1 MIDHIK
7 GVIDRKD
14 ISSAVISINGIG
26 YKVIMSINSLEKL
39 PELNNEVQL
48 LAYLHVREDVLDL
61 YGFINEDERDIFHLL
76 LSINGIGPKLAITI
90 LSGIKPNELQS
101 CIIEA
106 DVPRLTKIP
115 GVGSKTAKRMILEL
129 KEKFESS
136 DKTELKF
143 IDSEGSYQLMEDV
156 VSSLIALGYKTENA
170 KKICKE
176 LQKKGELNG
185 ELETIIKKAL
195 RY

>member
-1 MIDHIK
+1 MIDNIK
-7 GVIDRKD
+7 GVVYRKD
-14 ISSAVISINGIG
+14 ITSAIISINGIG

-39 PELNNEVQL
+39 PELKNEVQL

-61 YGFINEDERDIFHLL
+61 YGFINEHERDIFHLL

-90 LSGIKPNELQS
+90 LSGIEPSQLEL

-106 DVPRLTKIP
+106 DVTRLTKIP

-129 KEKFESS
+129 KEKFETS
-136 DKTELKF
+136 DKSGLKF
-143 IDSEGSYQLMEDV
+143 IDSDGSSQLTDDV
-156 VSSLIALGYKTENA
+156 VNSLVALGYKAENA
-170 KKICKE
+170 KKICKK
-176 LQKKGELNG
+176 LDQKGELVG

>member
-1 MIDHIK
+1 
-7 GVIDRKD
+7 
-14 ISSAVISINGIG
+14 
-26 YKVIMSINSLEKL
+26 
-39 PELNNEVQL
+39 
-48 LAYLHVREDVLDL
+48 
-61 YGFINEDERDIFHLL
+61 
-76 LSINGIGPKLAITI
+76 
-90 LSGIKPNELQS
+90 
-101 CIIEA
+101 
-106 DVPRLTKIP
+106 
-115 GVGSKTAKRMILEL
+115 MILEL

-143 IDSEGSYQLMEDV
+143 IDSDGSYQLMDDV
-156 VSSLIALGYKTENA
+156 VSSLVALGYKTENA

>member
-90 LSGIKPNELQS
+90 LSGIKPIQLQT

-106 DVPRLTKIP
+106 DVTRLTKIP

-129 KEKFESS
+129 KEKFEVS
-136 DKTELKF
+136 DKSGLKF
-143 IDSEGSYQLMEDV
+143 IDSDGSSQLIEDV
-156 VSSLIALGYKTENA
+156 VSSLVALGYKIENA
-170 KKICKE
+170 KKICKK
-176 LQKKGELNG
+176 LQQKGELVG

>member
-1 MIDHIK
+1 MIDNIK
-7 GVIDRKD
+7 GILYKKD
-14 ISSAVISINGIG
+14 IMSAVITINGIG

-39 PELNNEVQL
+39 PHLNKEVQL

-61 YGFINEDERDIFHLL
+61 YGFINEDERNIFNLL

-136 DKTELKF
+136 DKTKLKF
-143 IDSEGSYQLMEDV
+143 IDSEGSYQLMDDV
-156 VSSLIALGYKTENA
+156 VSSLVALGYKTENA

>member
-1 MIDHIK
+1 M
-7 GVIDRKD
+7 
-14 ISSAVISINGIG
+14 
-26 YKVIMSINSLEKL
+26 
-39 PELNNEVQL
+39 
-48 LAYLHVREDVLDL
+48 REDVLDL

-101 CIIEA
+101 CIIEG

-115 GVGSKTAKRMILEL
+115 GVGLKTAKRMILEL

-143 IDSEGSYQLMEDV
+143 IDSEGSYQLMDDV
-156 VSSLIALGYKTENA
+156 VSSLVALGYKTENA